1 MAIATQTTTKV
12 AVPKYG
18 STNPDGSINRFD
30 PNTGKSLAPS
40 GSSLGKTYT
49 DTQGQQF
56 YSSDLAKASSQ
67 KYVKAS
73 DIQPTTEL
81 TIPEKKPYTD
91 YTGLIQGANLTQT
104 NPELGVIGTAKGITV
119 KPPEN
124 NVDLAEQAN
133 QTSMDRLKQLIGI
146 LPQRENVQESIM
158 KSQQYRQVEE
168 ARQQVQNY
176 TNQLNAIQTK
186 LQADQLSVTGQG
198 RGIPEAIIG
207 GQQAQLSKEAAIQSL
222 PIQALLASSQGM
234 MDIAQ
239 RHLDDLYKLKTE
251 EVNNNYAY
259 QSKVFDSISG
269 FLTTSDQRTYDA
281 ARADLAQ
288 KQKKDND
295 FLDLQAKL
303 LSNAVSRGAPQSY
316 VTAINNT
323 PLGDTNGLVRA
334 AGKYNIDAQDAASIA
349 NTNSLINERARTSI
363 QQPGV
368 LTSVTG
374 EALKPAEAIAYGYGT
389 RALASSQIIDGLE
402 QKFANKPNLSFGIT
416 KLQSADRQSLEQ
428 AERDFINA
436 VLRKESGA
444 SIQKDEFNN
453 AKKQYIPSYGD
464 TKETLAQKAANRQ
477 SKIQGLLLE
486 AGQGS
491 VNLSGLIIAPDGS
504 LVRIK

>member
-1 MAIATQTTTKV
+1 MATITTPKTTTKI

-18 STNPDGSINRFD
+18 SVNKDGSINRFD
-30 PNTGKSLAPS
+30 PNTGKSTAPS

-56 YSSDLAKASSQ
+56 YSSDLANASSR
-67 KYVKAS
+67 KYVKAG
-73 DIQPTTEL
+73 DIQPTTDL
-81 TIPEKKPYTD
+81 ILPEKTPYTD
-91 YTGLIQGANLTQT
+91 YTGLLQGANLTQT
-104 NPELGVIGTAKGITV
+104 NPDTGVVGSAKGLIV

-124 NVDLAEQAN
+124 NVDLAEKAN
-133 QTSMDRLKQLIGI
+133 ITSMDRVKQLLGI
-146 LPQRENVQESIM
+146 LPQRENVQADLM
-158 KSQQYRQVEE
+158 KSQQYKQVEE

-269 FLTTSDQRTYDA
+269 FLTQSDQRSYDA
-281 ARADLAQ
+281 AKADLVQ

-316 VTAINNT
+316 VTAINNAT
-323 PLGDTNGLVRA
+323 DLASVVRA
-334 AGKYNIDAQDAASIA
+334 AGKYNISAQDAASIA
-349 NTNSLINERARTSI
+349 NTNSLINERVRTSI

-389 RALASSQIIDGLE
+389 RALSSSQIIDGLE
-402 QKFANKPNLSFGIT
+402 QKFAKKPNLSFGIT

-444 SIQKDEFNN
+444 SIQKDEFNS